1 MHVTCM
7 DHVERTKSE
16 RQAMHASVRR
26 ERAKMLLAE
35 GGVLRRGR
43 GRAHRAAA
51 DGARTSQGNTP
62 EPQYEPEMELVV
74 EGVDKYQ
81 EVGDDEQQ
89 ERGHH
94 KETKKGYP
102 INADKNINGS
112 KVINY

>member
-1 MHVTCM
+1 MLQVWIMLSALRVKDKQCM
-7 DHVERTKSE
+7 
-16 RQAMHASVRR
+16 
-26 ERAKMLLAE
+26 L
-35 GGVLRRGR
+35 
-43 GRAHRAAA
+43 
-51 DGARTSQGNTP
+51 
-62 EPQYEPEMELVV
+62 LVV